1 MKKVVFIA
9 LFLLIIGIIGAGA
22 ITVLGG
28 AFNDTEIHKKETVAS
43 EKIDDIQV
51 EAPAADVEIVPTDL
65 KEIEVSLDGSVSK
78 NVEDKYKF
86 TVKET
91 NNKLNVEFVTDD
103 SLFGLQLGT
112 VTDVKLQI
120 KIPKKMYENIQ
131 ATTSSGDAVARGL
144 ETKELTMKTSSGD
157 LSLIDSK
164 INNKLTATTSSG
176 DAVTRGI
183 EARELTMKASSG
195 DLSLLDSKIDDKL
208 TAKTSSGAIESKKN
222 DIEMA
227 DFNTSSGKIQV
238 DGLRSKNVVFKTSS
252 GNIEYNDS
260 NLKGDVE
267 CSTSSGDI
275 SMRFETL
282 PDSLKVDFD
291 GSSGKADVNVDG
303 LSYEEKSKNTLI
315 GVKGSGE
322 NNIKVR
328 TSSGDF
334 KLR

>member
-1 MKKVVFIA
+1 MKKVVLIA
-9 LFLLIIGIIGAGA
+9 MSLLVIGIIGVGA
-22 ITVLGG
+22 MTVLGVS
-28 AFNDTEIHKKETVAS
+28 FNDAEIHKKEMVAS

-51 EAPAADVEIVPTDL
+51 EALAADVEIVPTDL
-65 KEIEVSLDGSVSK
+65 KEIEVSLDGSIK
-78 NVEDKYKF
+78 ENMEDRYTF
-86 TVKET
+86 TVKEM
-91 NNKLNVEFVTDD
+91 NNKLNVDFVINDN
-103 SLFGLQLGT
+103 LFGLQFGK
-112 VTDVKLQI
+112 VADVKLQI

-131 ATTSSGDAVARGL
+131 ATTSSGDAVARGV
-144 ETKELTMKTSSGD
+144 EARELTMKTSSGD
-157 LSLIDSK
+157 LSLLDSK
-164 INNKLTATTSSG
+164 INDKLTATTSSG
-176 DAVTRGI
+176 DAVARGV
-183 EARELTMKASSG
+183 EARALTIKTSSG

-238 DGLRSKNVVFKTSS
+238 DGLHSKNVVFKTSS

-303 LSYEEKSKNTLI
+303 LSYKDKSKNTLI
-315 GVKGSGE
+315 GVKGLGK
-322 NNIKVR
+322 NTIKVR